1 MYHHNI
7 MSRQENETIFKI
19 YKKQQEDCVK
29 GDWLKLLEKDFKF
42 IGVEMNEEKIRST
55 PKDIYKKE
63 IKQLIDKAAFS
74 YFIEL
79 KNTHKKI
86 KDIHYEA
93 LKIQPYLQSKLLN
106 IKEKELLYS
115 LRSHCH
121 QSKFNFKKLF
131 KNNINCRFGC
141 KETEDQIHIF
151 TNCVPLNSKRSN
163 SKVTYNHIYGSVL
176 EQKDLMTSFII
187 IEQERLHRLKHLL
200 PGGRGCQD
208 PCKFSDLLLDCAAD
222 ASMT

>member
-7 MSRQENETIFKI
+7 ISRQENETIFKI

-63 IKQLIDKAAFS
+63 IKQLIDKAAFN

-93 LKIQPYLQSKLLN
+93 MKIQPYLQSKLLN

-121 QSKFNFKKLF
+121 QSKFNLKK
-131 KNNINCRFGC
+131 
-141 KETEDQIHIF
+141 T
-151 TNCVPLNSKRSN
+151 V
-163 SKVTYNHIYGSVL
+163 
-176 EQKDLMTSFII
+176 
-187 IEQERLHRLKHLL
+187 
-200 PGGRGCQD
+200 
-208 PCKFSDLLLDCAAD
+208 
-222 ASMT
+222 